1 MIQRKQPVRATGA
14 AVDHTKTRKIQVWN
28 SLLVYTLV
36 QDSFVEPCLAAL
48 PYSLWGTVAMSV
60 GVPEQLLEEATATG
74 DLNVVAAFVTLTS
87 PVRLVRVWSTPER
100 VTRRF
105 AVRMQPM
112 TLLPG
117 NRSGV
122 SNGVGGLM
130 CGDRTVP
137 SPDKLAHYA
146 TPVTELTEWSA

>member
-1 MIQRKQPVRATGA
+1 
-14 AVDHTKTRKIQVWN
+14 
-28 SLLVYTLV
+28 
-36 QDSFVEPCLAAL
+36 
-48 PYSLWGTVAMSV
+48 
-60 GVPEQLLEEATATG
+60 
-74 DLNVVAAFVTLTS
+74 
-87 PVRLVRVWSTPER
+87 
-100 VTRRF
+100 
-105 AVRMQPM
+105 M

-137 SPDKLAHYA
+137 SPSDKLAHYA